1 MNPKTG
7 ARKFYG
13 ISIQG
18 DSAFCEIGEGIEGIS
33 SICHLMNMPPPTAKI
48 KSYKIINDA
57 FHQVYC
63 DVTSIKNMLDAAI
76 NEIHT

>member
-1 MNPKTG
+1 
-7 ARKFYG
+7 
-13 ISIQG
+13 
-18 DSAFCEIGEGIEGIS
+18 
-33 SICHLMNMPPPTAKI
+33 MPPPTAKI

-63 DVTSIKNMLDAAI
+63 EVTSIKNMLDAAI